1 MNSMEGEPPVD
12 CTPLLFKIVEHIPA
26 PKDADPEG
34 EFKMLVSNI
43 DWDDY
48 VGRVAI
54 GRITSGTVKKG
65 DTVWLH
71 QSDGSCIS
79 GKVTRMFEYSGL
91 STTDSAIGVA
101 GNIVGVAGFENVN
114 IGETLGG
121 SADTEP
127 LPFVA
132 IDPPTI
138 SMEFSINNGPFG
150 GRDGKNV
157 TSRVIRDRLMREMR
171 TNISIQVEDTDK
183 AGVFSVSARGA
194 MQIAV
199 LVETKRF
206 FQISDAVFTFYCPGF
221 CPPKGCAKERY
232 FQKSRYTSSS
242 SSSWMGVVSSGGAPN
257 STVAKA
263 SANTLSAPA

>member
-1 MNSMEGEPPVD
+1 M
-12 CTPLLFKIVEHIPA
+12 
-26 PKDADPEG
+26 
-34 EFKMLVSNI
+34 
-43 DWDDY
+43 
-48 VGRVAI
+48 
-54 GRITSGTVKKG
+54 
-65 DTVWLH
+65 
-71 QSDGSCIS
+71 
-79 GKVTRMFEYSGL
+79 
-91 STTDSAIGVA
+91 A

-121 SADTEP
+121 SQETEA

-171 TNISIQVEDTDK
+171 TNMSIQVEDTDK

-199 LVETKRF
+199 LVETMRRENYELCVSRPTVIMKRDENDRLTEPYET
-206 FQISDAVFTFYCPGF
+206 IYVEVPDEHCP
-221 CPPKGCAKERY
+221 
-232 FQKSRYTSSS
+232 T
-242 SSSWMGVVSSGGAPN
+242 
-257 STVAKA
+257 A
-263 SANTLSAPA
+263 S

>member
-1 MNSMEGEPPVD
+1 
-12 CTPLLFKIVEHIPA
+12 
-26 PKDADPEG
+26 
-34 EFKMLVSNI
+34 MLVSNI

-91 STTDSAIGVA
+91 STTDSVIGVA

-127 LPFVA
+127 LPSWRL
-132 IDPPTI
+132 ILL
-138 SMEFSINNGPFG
+138 PFPWNFPSTTG
-150 GRDGKNV
+150 LSEGA
-157 TSRVIRDRLMREMR
+157 T
-171 TNISIQVEDTDK
+171 
-183 AGVFSVSARGA
+183 AR
-194 MQIAV
+194 M
-199 LVETKRF
+199 
-206 FQISDAVFTFYCPGF
+206 
-221 CPPKGCAKERY
+221 
-232 FQKSRYTSSS
+232 
-242 SSSWMGVVSSGGAPN
+242 
-257 STVAKA
+257 
-263 SANTLSAPA
+263 